1 MLPVLVLVLV
11 LVMVMVSKLDGI
23 TDSAAQKHLVLD
35 TNGDGDVAAGISDLS
50 VVLRCCWCRI
60 FTADSWKSVGA
71 VVFFFFLGFT

>member
-60 FTADSWKSVGA
+60 FTADLFGS
-71 VVFFFFLGFT
+71 